1 MIIGCLGDKHINL
14 AEHKHDKE
22 TLKKWAKKG
31 IILCPT
37 CGKPYEYCHGKI
49 IGGYFRHK
57 EKNILEDK
65 FSEPET
71 SEHIQG
77 KNNLYNWLLKQN
89 GVSNVELEAWMPETH
104 QKPDI
109 KFLYNGEQYVLE
121 YQCSPISGE
130 YIERHELYQA
140 AGIKDI
146 WVLGREKYF
155 SKSIKSIEKDVFIYY
170 DPCTRRFLEGEEYNN
185 DDDYRLNAKWVSEE
199 NTYFDEEIYTNDY
212 ITEKCIDEFKSYIK
226 EQKDKIVSICKKY
239 GLKTNFNVKCDF
251 RIYGFPKDTSNT
263 YHYIDCDMDTFR
275 FKKRVSKYW
284 YNSNSG
290 KSHHDYDIEKCFD
303 ISTVNNIDSYIKC
316 LENLIQKWI

>member
-1 MIIGCLGDKHINL
+1 MIVGRIGDKCINL
-14 AEHKHDKE
+14 AEKKHDKE
-22 TLKKWAKKG
+22 TLRKWAKKG
-31 IILCPT
+31 IILCPS

-49 IGGYFRHK
+49 VDGYFRHK

-77 KNNLYNWLLKQN
+77 KNNLYNWLLKQD

-104 QKPDI
+104 QRPDI

-121 YQCSPISGE
+121 FQCSPISGE
-130 YIERHELYQA
+130 YLERHELYQA

-155 SKSIKSIEKDVFIYY
+155 SKSIKSIEKDVFVYY
-170 DPCTRRFLEGEEYNN
+170 DPYTHRFLESEEYYN
-185 DDDYRLNAKWVSEE
+185 DNDYRLNAKWISEE
-199 NTYFDEEIYTNDY
+199 NTYFDEEIYTSECM
-212 ITEKCIDEFKSYIK
+212 TEERIDEFKEYID
-226 EQKDKIVSICKKY
+226 EQRDNIVSVCKKY
-239 GLKTNFNVKCDF
+239 GLKVKFNVKCDF
-251 RIYGFPKDTSNT
+251 RVYGFSKDTSNT
-263 YHYIDCDMDTFR
+263 YHYIDCDIDTFR

-303 ISTVNNIDSYIKC
+303 IFTINNIDEYIKC
-316 LENLIQKWI
+316 LEKIIQKWI